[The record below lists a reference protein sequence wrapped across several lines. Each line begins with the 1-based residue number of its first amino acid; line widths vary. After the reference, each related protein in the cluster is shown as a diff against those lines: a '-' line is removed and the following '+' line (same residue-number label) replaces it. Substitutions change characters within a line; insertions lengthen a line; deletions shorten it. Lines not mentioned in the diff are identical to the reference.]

1 MISDV
6 KGSTEALLRGKYKD
20 INAIAV
26 AMIVA
31 VRNCFSDTE
40 LPFVFGGDGATICVP
55 PGNEELLSQCL
66 TSCQQRALSLQLE
79 LRIALIP
86 ATTLY
91 AAGQTIGVSKL
102 KVSPHYQQACFSGG
116 GMRYAEKILK
126 DPVLNQAFLIE
137 NAQPN
142 ADYSGFECRW
152 SNVTSRHGETLSL
165 IIEASSPQQYEL
177 VLQHLQQITGGREHY
192 HPIASEQL
200 SFAWS
205 PARLATEIN
214 IRTETKSLVS
224 RFRYYLHLVF
234 MNLIG
239 GWLMSRKIKT
249 DATDWGAYK
258 QDFIANCDFIKF
270 EDGLK
275 MCISCTPVQREAIIE
290 YLSSQEQAGQITFG
304 IHVASAALITCMIT
318 AYQSEHI
325 HFIDGADGGYSLA
338 ALNLKNKRT
347 TRPARR

>member
-6 KGSTEALLRGKYKD
+6 KGSTDALLRGKYKD

-31 VRNCFSDTE
+31 VRNCFAGTA

-55 PGNEELLSQCL
+55 PGNEELLRQCL
-66 TSCQQRALSLQLE
+66 TSCQQKALSLHLE

-86 ATTLY
+86 AATVY

-102 KVSPHYQQACFSGG
+102 TVSPYYQQACFSGG
-116 GMRYAEKILK
+116 GIRYAEKILK

-137 NAQPN
+137 GAQPS
-142 ADYSGFECRW
+142 ADYSGFDCRW

-177 VLQHLQQITGGREHY
+177 VLQQLQQITGGREHY

-200 SFAWS
+200 SFAWA
-205 PARLATEIN
+205 PARLAIETR
-214 IRTETKSLVS
+214 IRTATNSLIS
-224 RFRYYLHLVF
+224 RCKYYLHLVF
-234 MNLIG
+234 MNLVG
-239 GWLMSRKIKT
+239 GWLMSRKVKT
-249 DATDWGAYK
+249 DTTDWGAYK
-258 QDFIANCDFIKF
+258 QDFVTNCDFIKF

-275 MCISCTPVQREAIIE
+275 MCISCTPAQREAIMQF
-290 YLSSQEQAGQITFG
+290 LSSQEQTGQIAFG
-304 IHVASAALITCMIT
+304 VHVAGAALITCMIT

-338 ALNLKNKRT
+338 ALDLKKKRGMQGK
-347 TRPARR
+347 